1 MAIVQVSRITQR
13 KGLQEDLPQP
23 LASAEL
29 GWAIDQRRLFIGNG
43 TTEEGAPIVG
53 NTEILTEFSDV
64 LSFTA
69 TYTYKG
75 ETAGYTVQTGAS
87 PGTPV
92 TQSLQ
97 QRLDSFAV
105 ITDFGATGDGV
116 TDDTEAINRALYQLY
131 CVQVNPQ
138 VRRGLF
144 FPAGV
149 YKISDTILIP
159 PYARLYGDGADAS
172 IIRFEVDTWV
182 SGTAYPANVLVKNEE
197 GGGAINYYRAIA
209 AVPALISGSP
219 VPLTDTDYWSSTS
232 LPLWAF
238 NTADSLQQT
247 GSNIGLNGAVVP
259 QYIEVEG
266 MSFQTGEYADDSSL
280 GHSLL
285 LLDRV
290 TNTDFNQVAFV
301 GPLTTAQLDN
311 TIEDLRLVGVDST
324 SNLPVQS
331 VTFDQCAFTNATY
344 AFDTDNLTRGIT
356 VSNSMFDTLYRGIVL
371 GSSSPVNG
379 GPTGFR
385 IMHNTFDNIYAQ
397 GVVIDSVGLN
407 ATGYNTF
414 YDVGNHFSGTAQPAT
429 SVILINSDNNISVGD
444 MFQRTDA
451 YATTYPRI
459 QLWNVLTSTIPAS
472 IATTS
477 SGSVQMGS
485 YSRKTGQ
492 QATISDGAV
501 NQTLF
506 TVDGAQLV
514 SQGGFASFRMEYTI
528 YRDTAA
534 TKGVRTGTL
543 VAVSSPGNDSAGE
556 VIVYTDDFTENEN
569 CDVTL
574 IVAENVDDVISV
586 SYTAGSTGYNGVIYY
601 SLSTLG

>member
-1 MAIVQVSRITQR
+1 VAIVQVSRITQR